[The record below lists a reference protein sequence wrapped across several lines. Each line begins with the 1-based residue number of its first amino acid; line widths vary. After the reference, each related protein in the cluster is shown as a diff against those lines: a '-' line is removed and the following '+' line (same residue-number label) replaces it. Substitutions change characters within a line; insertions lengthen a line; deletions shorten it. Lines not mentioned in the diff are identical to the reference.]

1 MNTFDVKGMTCGH
14 CIQAV
19 TKAVREVDA
28 QATVDVDLASGKV
41 QVDSTMPASA
51 IERAIAEAG
60 YEAKVR
66 AA

>member
-1 MNTFDVKGMTCGH
+1 MSTFDVKGMTCGH

-19 TKAVREVDA
+19 TKAVRELDA
-28 QATVDVDLASGKV
+28 QARVDVDLEGGKV
-41 QVDSTMPASA
+41 QVDSTMPPSA

-60 YEAKVR
+60 YEAKAR